1 MVPGHAW
8 RDTHY
13 CARMATYASVS
24 GKRQTAVTPARIVA
38 AALGL
43 TARHGLED
51 WTLRQLS
58 AEIGAYPAVVYH
70 HVGDR
75 ESVVAAVLERVV
87 AELPLPDDDLP
98 WRAWFER
105 LLTDAR
111 PVLRRHPG
119 TARRLAVRGER
130 VPALRELIDR
140 GLAVLHRAGFGDE
153 ATAVNTLL
161 LTHAWQS
168 IATEDDRDREN
179 AQSTVPSG
187 TDGPQGTDGLGDH
200 GTTAADSVARVD
212 VYRYGLARIMDGLA
226 SQPDGQRTPVGGQ
239 RASSAFN
246 SPQDSDSATDS

>member
-1 MVPGHAW
+1 
-8 RDTHY
+8 
-13 CARMATYASVS
+13 MATYASVS

-43 TARHGLED
+43 TARHGLEN

-58 AEIGAYPAVVYH
+58 GEIGAYPAVVYH

-75 ESVVAAVLERVV
+75 ESVVAAVLDQVV
-87 AELPLPDDDLP
+87 AELPLPAEDLP
-98 WRAWFER
+98 WRQWFER

-119 TARRLAVRGER
+119 TARRLAVRGDR

-140 GLAVLHRAGFGDE
+140 GLAVLRHAGFGDE
-153 ATAVNTLL
+153 AVAVNTLL

-168 IATEDDRDREN
+168 IATEDDRDRDAPGDPDISGPE
-179 AQSTVPSG
+179 G
-187 TDGPQGTDGLGDH
+187 TDEGGVCQ
-200 GTTAADSVARVD
+200 VD
-212 VYRYGLARIMDGLA
+212 VCQVDVFHYGLARILDGIA

-239 RASSAFN
+239 RASSSLS
-246 SPQDSDSATDS
+246 SPHDSASATDS